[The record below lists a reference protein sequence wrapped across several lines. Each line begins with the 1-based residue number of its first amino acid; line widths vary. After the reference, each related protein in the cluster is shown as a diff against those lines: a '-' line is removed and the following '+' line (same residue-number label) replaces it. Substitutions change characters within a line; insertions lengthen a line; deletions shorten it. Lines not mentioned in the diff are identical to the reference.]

1 MKYFFQTSATMKEYN
16 NKKWWI
22 DSDIIKNIIIEA
34 ESVDDAILIYKEH
47 CNDKHGVNISAN
59 AIKNKEPIYTDTETG
74 AEQCGY
80 ILTAK
85 TDFCDDNNYK
95 WTAQYIDLWVNISI
109 VQNPFTMEGG
119 GQ

>member
-1 MKYFFQTSATMKEYN
+1 MKYLFQTSATMKEYN

-22 DSDIIKNIIIEA
+22 DSDIIKDITINA
-34 ESVDDAILIYKEH
+34 ESLNYALLKYQEFCDER
-47 CNDKHGVNISAN
+47 HGVSISAN
-59 AIKNKEPIYTDTETG
+59 AIKNKEPIYIDTETG

-95 WTAQYIDLWVNISI
+95 WTAQYIDLWINISI
-109 VQNPFTMEGG
+109 VQNPFAIEGG